1 MIAPDDLK
9 DSEEVLFDFRVT
21 PMNNETPY
29 DDDYIQRFSF
39 SYMTE
44 CTGAGC
50 LLQELINPE
59 PQTVVFYVVILALLF
74 YARGRS
80 GRRSDDYEK
89 DDFPDVFDE
98 AAGLEVYDDDLPA
111 PVLAQD
117 DDDDDELELL
127 DELDDL

>member
-1 MIAPDDLK
+1 
-9 DSEEVLFDFRVT
+9 
-21 PMNNETPY
+21 
-29 DDDYIQRFSF
+29 
-39 SYMTE
+39 
-44 CTGAGC
+44 TGAGC

-80 GRRSDDYEK
+80 GRRSDDYQK

-98 AAGLEVYDDDLPA
+98 AAGLDEDDDDLPA

-117 DDDDDELELL
+117 DEDDELELL